1 MDRELVSPNLFIV
14 GAAKSGTTS
23 IHNYLNQHPEI
34 YMCTPKEPHFLINKE
49 IGVNRIP
56 SGVINSEEYYD
67 LFYKGKSLN
76 YRGESSVMYLM
87 YPEIVIP
94 KIKYHFGDDV
104 KIIIALRNP
113 IDRAYSGYHHVRR
126 YNIKETNDSFLSAWN
141 VCEERYL
148 QDNLMTP
155 ASRYRTLGMYYEQV
169 KKYKEEFENVKIV
182 FFEDFKN
189 NSQNEMDS
197 IFCFLGI
204 SSILVDQEKKYMVG
218 GWNWKNNYVKNLLV
232 SKNNVKQFF
241 KFVIPFKKLRKLIRN
256 RLVDSFSLK
265 ISEMTELERKVLR
278 DYYEKDI
285 LKLSKFLKKDLQHWL
300 S

>member
-34 YMCTPKEPHFLINKE
+34 HMCTPKEPHFLINKE

-104 KIIIALRNP
+104 KIIIALRTVP
-113 IDRAYSGYHHVRR
+113 
-126 YNIKETNDSFLSAWN
+126 
-141 VCEERYL
+141 
-148 QDNLMTP
+148 TP
-155 ASRYRTLGMYYEQV
+155 G
-169 KKYKEEFENVKIV
+169 
-182 FFEDFKN
+182 
-189 NSQNEMDS
+189 
-197 IFCFLGI
+197 FCFNGI
-204 SSILVDQEKKYMVG
+204 HKKST
-218 GWNWKNNYVKNLLV
+218 N
-232 SKNNVKQFF
+232 
-241 KFVIPFKKLRKLIRN
+241 KLIRN
-256 RLVDSFSLK
+256 VVKPRPSL
-265 ISEMTELERKVLR
+265 ETLARP
-278 DYYEKDI
+278 
-285 LKLSKFLKKDLQHWL
+285 
-300 S
+300 